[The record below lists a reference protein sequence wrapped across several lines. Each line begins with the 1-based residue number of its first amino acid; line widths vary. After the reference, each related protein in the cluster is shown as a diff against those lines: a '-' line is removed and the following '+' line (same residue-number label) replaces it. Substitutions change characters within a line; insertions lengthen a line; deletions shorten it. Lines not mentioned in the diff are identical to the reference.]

1 MSNNITSLSDVGS
14 VKYVLSAIESNG
26 KRGFYAIDSH
36 SGGYPYW
43 SNNLRSAELVD
54 SLDKL
59 DTMDNVSYLRN
70 NVVSIEVLKIETTA
84 TVVSTEE
91 IVSAARAKAL
101 AEIAEIEDLLR
112 TKTAALRSLK

>member
-1 MSNNITSLSDVGS
+1 MSNNITPLSDVGS

-26 KRGFYAIDSH
+26 KRGFYAIDSS

-43 SNNLRSAELVD
+43 SHTVRNAELVD

-59 DTMDNVSYLRN
+59 DPLDSVSYMRN
-70 NVVSIEVLKIETTA
+70 NVTNIEVLKIETIA

-101 AEIAEIEDLLR
+101 AEIAELENLLR
-112 TKTAALRSLK
+112 KKTDALRSLK